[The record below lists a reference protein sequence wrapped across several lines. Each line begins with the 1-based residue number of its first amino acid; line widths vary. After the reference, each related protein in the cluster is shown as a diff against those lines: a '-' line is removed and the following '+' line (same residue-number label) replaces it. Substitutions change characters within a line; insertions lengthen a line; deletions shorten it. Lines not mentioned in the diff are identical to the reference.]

1 MNIEFDPKHAHVMG
15 GNCTVGK
22 IAGLLE
28 KLKSFSLIERYEIY
42 SELYR
47 DYWATDAGYVLLPEL
62 SKNLNGIEDAIDFE
76 LAVVLGS
83 IQISASDDPGLG
95 LFEPIVAPFLKKECL
110 GKTIDLLE
118 QGTHFYGP
126 NLAAEEYESLIAEL
140 HSKMGSQTSAAESGD
155 A

>member
-22 IAGLLE
+22 IAGLLA

-62 SKNLNGIEDAIDFE
+62 SKNLIAIEDVIDFE

-95 LFEPIVAPFLKKECL
+95 LFEPIVAPCLKKECFV
-110 GKTIDLLE
+110 KTIDLLE
-118 QGTHFYGP
+118 QGTHFCGP
-126 NLAAEEYESLIAEL
+126 NLPAEQREFLIAEL
-140 HSKMGSQTSAAESGD
+140 HSKILAQGE
-155 A
+155 